1 MMEEADNKGR
11 DAIAQLQKE
20 AAERAVINAERA
32 QEEATKGLP
41 PVVPLGFMEDAKTVA
56 YYART
61 RREVVKLKPSE
72 HKAEFLLMMA
82 DISEWASWLFPDK
95 DEEWI
100 EDHEA
105 KIWKEARVQ
114 LMAAARVA
122 GRFDAE
128 KLRKIGIWEEVV
140 EGKPGL
146 MFNAGNACFFLPM
159 TGGAPVK
166 VDCLQERHIYAA
178 DKAMPAPADEPLSY
192 EDGLRLVEYLSARQW
207 EVAGSGELVAGWIVN
222 SLLAGVAERRP
233 HLWITAPAETGKT
246 VLHDDVA
253 AILGDTA
260 VLLEGAST
268 SEAGMRQKLAGYA
281 RPVLFDEL
289 EGDGVDNKKIEDGAL
304 KIMRTA
310 YASEAGAITKGGE
323 DGTPREYP
331 VRCGVMCF
339 SVLPA
344 LEKATDKSRCL
355 NLRMVPLPMDK
366 RREIWASQE
375 EGRSMVTQDDF
386 TGRLIH
392 RVMVEWQHIRENI
405 KTLRE
410 HLKDEL
416 GARRAELIAHL
427 MAGCYA
433 LTHGGAVDAAALA
446 HALDVAQAY
455 EETEEKACEEMECLA
470 VILDTLAPYDGIPGK
485 TSARRLC
492 QDVSV
497 GGAEEKAAADRALA
511 SRGMRWRTDG
521 QERLQIQGSPAH
533 EGIKE
538 LLAGTRWASGQIVR
552 VIGAGCVGS
561 NPNAYGI
568 KVSTAKKPKES
579 KKVCRVILI
588 PASLIFPEDGEE

>member
-1 MMEEADNKGR
+1 MRMDATDKKGR
-11 DAIAQLQKE
+11 DARAQMQKE
-20 AAERAVINAERA
+20 AAERAAINAKRA
-32 QEEATKGLP
+32 QEEAAKGLP
-41 PVVPLGFMEDAKTVA
+41 PLVPLGFTERGKSAM
-56 YYART
+56 YYARNL
-61 RREVVKLKPSE
+61 RDVIELKSYD
-72 HKAEFLLMMA
+72 HKSDTLLMYEPEMT
-82 DISEWASWLFPDK
+82 EWQ
-95 DEEWI
+95 EWI
-100 EDHEA
+100 ETKGKNGETNLWDGVKKWLRKGSLEA
-105 KIWKEARVQ
+105 
-114 LMAAARVA
+114 
-122 GRFDAE
+122 GFYDPE
-128 KLRKIGIWEEVV
+128 KVRKIGIWEEVV

-146 MFNAGNACFFLPM
+146 VYNAGNACYFMPLA
-159 TGGAPVK
+159 GGAPVA
-166 VDCLQERHIYAA
+166 VNSLQERHIYAA
-178 DKAMPAPADEPLSY
+178 GKAMPAPAAEPLSY
-192 EDGLRLVEYLSARQW
+192 EDGRRLVAYLSARQW
-207 EVAGSGELVAGWIVN
+207 EITGAGELVAGWIVN
-222 SLLAGVAERRP
+222 SLLAGVADRRP

-246 VLHDDVA
+246 ILHDDVA
-253 AILGDTA
+253 AILGDAA

-289 EGDGVDNKKIEDGAL
+289 EGDGVDNKKIEEGAL

-323 DGTPREYP
+323 DGKPREYP

-366 RREIWASQE
+366 RREIWARQE
-375 EGRSMVTQDDF
+375 EGLAMVKQGGF
-386 TGRLIH
+386 TGRLIC

-405 KTLRE
+405 KKLSE

-455 EETEEKACEEMECLA
+455 AETEEQTCEELECLG

-485 TSARRLC
+485 TTARRLC
-492 QDVSV
+492 KDVSA
-497 GGAEEKAAADRALA
+497 GGAEEKAAADRALD

-521 QERLQIQGSPAH
+521 EERLQIQGSRVH
-533 EGIKE
+533 SGIKE
-538 LLAGTRWASGQIVR
+538 LLTGTRWASGQIVR
-552 VIGAGCVGS
+552 VIGAGCVGG

-568 KVSTAKKPKES
+568 KVSTAKIAGR
-579 KKVCRVILI
+579 VCRVLFI
-588 PASLIFPEDGEE
+588 PAGLILPEEGEA

>member
-1 MMEEADNKGR
+1 MNNNDRGQAAR
-11 DAIAQLQKE
+11 DQKKKE
-20 AAERAVINAERA
+20 ALERKEINANRA
-32 QEEATKGLP
+32 QEDATKGLP
-41 PVVPLGFMEDAKTVA
+41 PVVPLGFMEDAKTVT

-95 DEEWI
+95 DDAWI
-100 EDHEA
+100 EEHEA

-128 KLRKIGIWEEVV
+128 KLRKIGIWEEVM

-146 MFNAGNACFFLPM
+146 IYNAGNACYFM
-159 TGGAPVK
+159 TQPGGAPVK

-178 DKAMPAPADEPLSY
+178 DKAMPAPIDEPLSY
-192 EDGLRLVEYLSARQW
+192 EDGRRLVAFLSSRQW
-207 EVAGSGELVAGWIVN
+207 EIEGAGDLVSGWIVN

-260 VLLEGAST
+260 VLLEGAAT

-366 RREIWASQE
+366 RREIWARQE
-375 EGRSMVTQDDF
+375 EGREMVEQDGF

-405 KTLRE
+405 KTLSE

-416 GARRAELIAHL
+416 GARRSELIAHL

-433 LTHGGAVDAAALA
+433 LTHGGAVDESALA
-446 HALDVAQAY
+446 HALKVAQTY
-455 EETEEKACEEMECLA
+455 EETEEQACEELECLG
-470 VILDTLAPYDGIPGK
+470 VILDALAQYDGIPSK
-485 TSARRLC
+485 STARRLC
-492 QDVSV
+492 KDVSS
-497 GGAEEKAAADRALA
+497 GGAEEKAAAERALA

-521 QERLQIQGSPAH
+521 AERLQIQGSPVH
-533 EGIKE
+533 NGIKE
-538 LLAGTRWASGQIVR
+538 LLTGTRWGNGLIVR
-552 VIGAGCVGS
+552 VIGAGCVGG

-568 KVSTAKKPKES
+568 KVCNAKIAGR
-579 KKVCRVILI
+579 VCRVLLI
-588 PASLIFPEDGEE
+588 PASLILPDEAEE

>member
-1 MMEEADNKGR
+1 MDTPYNKGR
-11 DAIAQLQKE
+11 DALAQMQKE
-20 AAERAVINAERA
+20 ATERAAINAARA
-32 QEEATKGLP
+32 QEEAAKGLP

-82 DISEWASWLFPDK
+82 DISEWACWLFPDK
-95 DEEWI
+95 DDEWI

-114 LMAAARVA
+114 LMAAARAA

-128 KLRKIGIWEEVV
+128 KLRKIGIWDEVV

-146 MFNAGNACFFLPM
+146 IYNAGNACYFMPQA
-159 TGGAPVK
+159 GGAPVV

-178 DKAMPAPADEPLSY
+178 GKAMPAPVDKPLSY
-192 EDGLRLVEYLSARQW
+192 EDGRRLVEYLSARQW
-207 EVAGSGELVAGWIVN
+207 EITGAGELVAGWIVN
-222 SLLAGVAERRP
+222 SLLAGVADRRP
-233 HLWITAPAETGKT
+233 HLWITAPAGTGKS
-246 VLHDDVA
+246 VLHDNVA
-253 AILGDTA
+253 AILGDNA
-260 VLLEGAST
+260 VLLEGAAT

-289 EGDGVDNKKIEDGAL
+289 EGDGVDNKKIEEGAL

-366 RREIWASQE
+366 RREIWARQE
-375 EGRSMVTQDDF
+375 AGREMVEQDGF
-386 TGRLIH
+386 TGRLLH

-405 KTLRE
+405 KTLSE

-470 VILDTLAPYDGIPGK
+470 VILDTLAQYDGIPGK
-485 TSARRLC
+485 STARRLC
-492 QDVSV
+492 KDVSA
-497 GGAEEKAAADRALA
+497 GGTEEKAAAERALA

-521 QERLQIQGSPAH
+521 EERLQIQGSPVH
-533 EGIKE
+533 NGIKD
-538 LLAGTRWASGQIVR
+538 LLAGTRWASGYIVR
-552 VIGAGCVGS
+552 TIGAGCVSS
-561 NPNAYGI
+561 NPDAYGI
-568 KVSTAKKPKES
+568 KIGTANIGG
-579 KKVCRVILI
+579 KVRRALFI
-588 PASLIFPEDGEE
+588 PASLIFPEEGEE